1 MAFYRFGFVYMCFR
15 LYCNVSSTMISFYI
29 TRVLKFTDPDSEEI

>member
-1 MAFYRFGFVYMCFR
+1 MCFR

-29 TRVLKFTDPDSEEI
+29 ASVLKFTDPDDEDVKVPI